1 MPTPVLRERIL
12 ALVPGGVG
20 DQILFFPTLSGL
32 RQIFP
37 QAEIEVM
44 VEPRATGAYE
54 VCPSVDTVLA
64 FGFKEQLTLGDLSDL
79 LGRIRERQYDLVL
92 ALGRSLWVKI
102 LLWLTGIPKRIG
114 YAPPGPGAPWLTDPV
129 PLKPEQY
136 AADLYRDLLQGLG
149 RSLPAALPQIR
160 LKKSALDWCETERQ
174 RLFGDPNANYVLLH
188 PGASQLSVQKGIH
201 KIYPVTG
208 WVEIIEAFR
217 QKRPD
222 LPVVLLGGGPDDE
235 ELIQQF
241 KQQLPDLLIT
251 SPTQVGPMAGMI
263 AGATSL
269 LCTDSAPMH
278 LAVATQTPLLAL
290 FGPTDPAKLLP
301 KDGPYRVVKSKDGPI
316 ESIPASQVIETIFPS

>member
-1 MPTPVLRERIL
+1 MPATVLRERIL

-37 QAEIEVM
+37 DAEIEVM
-44 VEPRATGAYE
+44 VEPRAAGAYE
-54 VCPSVDTVLA
+54 VCPSTDTVLT

-92 ALGRSLWVKI
+92 ALGRSLWLKV

-114 YAPPGPGAPWLTDPV
+114 YAPPGPGQPWLTDPV

-136 AADLYRDLLQGLG
+136 AAAMYHDLLQGLG
-149 RSLPAALPQIR
+149 RAPTLSPPQIR

-174 RLFGDPNANYVLLH
+174 RLLGEGSSNYVLIH
-188 PGASQLSVQKGIH
+188 PGASQLSIQKGIQ
-201 KIYPVTG
+201 KIYPVAS
-208 WVEIIEAFR
+208 WVEIIQAFR

-222 LPVVLLGGGPDDE
+222 LPVVLLGGPEDE
-235 ELIQQF
+235 DLIQQF
-241 KQQLPDLLIT
+241 KQQMPDLPIT
-251 SPTQVGPMAGMI
+251 LPMQVGTLAGMI

-278 LAVATQTPLLAL
+278 LAVATQTPVLAL
-290 FGPTDPAKLLP
+290 FGPTDPGKLLP
-301 KDGPYRVVKSKDGPI
+301 SEGPYRVVRSPDGKI
-316 ESIPASQVIETIFPS
+316 DAIAPAQVIETIFPS